1 MSVALHEPNILIID
15 ADTATVDVLACYLGE
30 DAYSVD
36 RASDAE
42 HGIRLA
48 NETQPDLIVLDVAL
62 PNRNGLDVFRALRAT
77 RDVPIIIVSTR
88 NSETDRVVA
97 LELGADD
104 FVAKPFSARE
114 LVARIAAVLRRARC
128 VCGAVRGMRSLMSD
142 GQLEIDRTS
151 LQARLAG
158 RRIPLTPT
166 EFRILEALAKHCG
179 QILTR
184 AQLLDYVAFDGDVF
198 DRTLDKH
205 IANLRK
211 KIEADPSRPR
221 HVLTVFGVGYK
232 FVA

>member
-1 MSVALHEPNILIID
+1 MSAPLREPRILIID
-15 ADTATVDVLACYLGE
+15 ADAETVEVMACYLGE
-30 DAYSVD
+30 DAYSVV

-42 HGIRLA
+42 HGIRMA
-48 NETQPDLIVLDVAL
+48 DETRPDLVVLDVAL
-62 PNRNGLDVFRALRAT
+62 PNRNGLDVFRALRAN

-104 FVAKPFSARE
+104 FVAKPFSPRE
-114 LVARIAAVLRRARC
+114 LVARIAAVLRRTRC
-128 VCGAVRGMRSLMSD
+128 GCGAVRGMRSAAHH
-142 GQLEIDRTS
+142 GELEIDRNEF
-151 LQARLAG
+151 QARLSG
-158 RRIPLTPT
+158 KRIPLTPT
-166 EFRILEALAKHCG
+166 EFRILEALAKHSG

-184 AQLLDYVAFDGDVF
+184 SQLLDFVAAEGDVF